1 MLKKIYIA
9 KYHGFCMGVKRA
21 IQIVEETA
29 LQSDEPVTILNEI
42 VHNEVVIEELRRKG
56 VGQATSID
64 DVPGGTLIIPAHGVS
79 PEIKEQARDKG
90 LKIIDATCSLVIRIY
105 DIIEDIVSQG
115 YHVIHIGDPNH
126 DETRG
131 IVGHAPDYITVVA
144 SKEEL
149 HGLPEWQ
156 GRKLGLTFQT
166 TYHIGELAN
175 VEKIAKEKW
184 PQIEIFNTICNATSQ
199 RQSAVLELA
208 KDVDIILVVG
218 STTSANSK
226 RLAKIANSSCGKGF
240 LINSADDIQIEW
252 FSGDAEVEVVG
263 ISAGASTPQFLVEAV
278 IERLLE
284 ISGGSAEIIRPI
296 EKIAGNS
303 HTANEME

>member
-56 VGQATSID
+56 VGQATSVD
-64 DVPGGTLIIPAHGVS
+64 DVQSGTLIIPAHGVS
-79 PEIKEQARDKG
+79 PKIIEQARDKG
-90 LKIIDATCSLVIRIY
+90 LNIIDATCSLVIRIY
-105 DIIEDIVSQG
+105 DIIENIVKQG
-115 YHVIHIGDPNH
+115 YYVIHIGDPNH

-149 HGLPEWQ
+149 HGLPDWK
-156 GRKLGLTFQT
+156 GHKLGLTFQT
-166 TYHIGELAN
+166 TSYIGELDS
-175 VEKIAKEKW
+175 VEKIAKMKW

-208 KDVDIILVVG
+208 KDVDLILVVG
-218 STTSANSK
+218 STISANSK
-226 RLAKIANSSCGKGF
+226 RLAKIAKSSCGKGF

-252 FSGDAEVEVVG
+252 FMGDTAVEMVG

-284 ISGGSAEIIRPI
+284 ISGGRAEIIRPI
-296 EKIAGNS
+296 EEVSGNS
-303 HTANEME
+303 QIANEME